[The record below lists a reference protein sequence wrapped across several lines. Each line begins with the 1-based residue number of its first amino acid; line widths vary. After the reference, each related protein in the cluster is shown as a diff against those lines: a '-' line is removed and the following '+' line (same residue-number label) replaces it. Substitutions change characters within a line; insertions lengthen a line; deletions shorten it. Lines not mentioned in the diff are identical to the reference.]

1 MRLVIIES
9 PWAGDL
15 RKNRNYARKAVRD
28 SLLRGESP
36 IASHLLYTQAGVLKD
51 AVPDERALGIA
62 AGLAWAEVADA
73 QIFYADYGFSIGML
87 HALKE
92 ASKAGVPVEVRYL
105 FKRVAGTRAQR
116 KGKRSGAVIDAQS
129 GESPHAIP
137 VDGRDIG
144 QNKS

>member
-9 PWAGDL
+9 PWAGDI

-51 AVPDERALGIA
+51 EVPDERALGIA

-92 ASKAGVPVEVRYL
+92 ASKAGIAVEVRYL
-105 FKRVAGTRAQR
+105 FKRTASTRDRGRGKR
-116 KGKRSGAVIDAQS
+116 KGAGQDSGAADRAVVDVVLTP
-129 GESPHAIP
+129 SPE
-137 VDGRDIG
+137 
-144 QNKS
+144 K